1 MQNTPWRE
9 KILLYRLYDRD
20 ADAFGELYDVYAPR
34 IYRYIYFKVSSSV
47 EAEDLTADVFLKT
60 WEYVQKR
67 EDKITSFRPFVYRL
81 ARNVVIDHYRSR
93 AKDSVTASAELM
105 ARVMEPVEQSF
116 AVNLSFRS
124 DLETVTKGL
133 AAIKDEYREV
143 ILLRY
148 IEDYSIAEVAKILE
162 KSRGAIRVTTHR
174 ALDALREAVTN
185 IESSTTQQ

>member
-1 MQNTPWRE
+1 
-9 KILLYRLYDRD
+9 
-20 ADAFGELYDVYAPR
+20 
-34 IYRYIYFKVSSSV
+34 
-47 EAEDLTADVFLKT
+47 
-60 WEYVQKR
+60 
-67 EDKITSFRPFVYRL
+67 
-81 ARNVVIDHYRSR
+81 
-93 AKDSVTASAELM
+93 M